1 MLSHKILAV
10 RISSGR
16 ASLYVVLSSRLFAK
30 ETFEL
35 LFFFFLFNS
44 KRLIK
49 QASECYGVEEIKTK
63 IKKQRPR

>member
-1 MLSHKILAV
+1 MSHKILAV

-30 ETFEL
+30 EMFEL
-35 LFFFFLFNS
+35 LFFFLFNS